1 MTGGTEQWIYSG
13 LRDEGKSVHWIDPNG
28 EICPFGAD
36 KSTKAIAVGSIYEIH
51 NIQRNEDGL
60 VSKASFGNKKWI
72 EQSDRDSEEVRAW
85 TVKDGIARQAINR
98 KKTVNKIKKEND
110 EDWGYMSLIE
120 IQALS
125 RTMNRSER
133 TILASMVMRWIL

>member
-1 MTGGTEQWIYSG
+1 MTGGIENWIYAG
-13 LRDEGKSVHWIDPNG
+13 LRDGGKSVHWIDPKG

-36 KSTKAIAVGSIYEIH
+36 KSTKAIAVGSKYEIH
-51 NIQRNEDGL
+51 NIQRNEDGF

-72 EQSDRDSEEVRAW
+72 EQSERDSEEVRAW
-85 TVKDGIARQAINR
+85 TVKDEIARQAINR

-110 EDWGYMSLIE
+110 EDWGEMSLIE

-133 TILASMVMRWIL
+133 TILASMVMRWLL